1 MGQEVVVLAVFAV
14 GIAAGIWLGVR
25 VGRGGGSSEAAA
37 AEARCGELRNRVAEA
52 QIKTDD
58 LQRQLT
64 ASAAAQK
71 AAETRALETEKKL
84 AEQRELL
91 DQAQSRLSDSFKAL
105 ANDILEEKTRRFT
118 EQNRANLALL
128 LEPLDLNLRD
138 FKAKV
143 EEVYVGGVRERASLH
158 EQVKQLAQLNQ
169 QLSQDANNLTR
180 ALKGSAKTQGTWG
193 ELILERVLEAAG
205 LRKGEE
211 YETQTRYENEDG
223 KSGQP
228 DVVVHLPEN
237 RNLVIDSKVSLNA
250 YEDYANSETE
260 DRRAE
265 ALKRHVQSVRTH
277 ISGLAKRNYQSLYEL
292 PSLDFVVMFI
302 PIEPAYAVAVAN
314 DSTLWFDAWQK
325 NVLLVGPSTLL
336 FVVRTVA
343 NLWRQ
348 EQQNRNVQEIVNR
361 GASLYDKLTAFVA
374 DLESVGV
381 KLRQAQQTYDEAYKK
396 LSTGQGNLVRQAEM
410 LIDLGVKPAK
420 RLPQG
425 LVERAGQLELD
436 ELPAKREASAAE
448 TSAGAPIASTA
459 NSKALDYSGD
469 EFTGVKASAST
480 AG

>member
-1 MGQEVVVLAVFAV
+1 LGQEVVVLAVFAV
-14 GIAAGIWLGVR
+14 AIAAGAWLGAR
-25 VGRGGGSSEAAA
+25 LARAGKSSEAAA
-37 AEARCGELRNRVAEA
+37 AEARCAELREQAARA
-52 QIKTDD
+52 QARIEDM
-58 LQRQLT
+58 QRQLT
-64 ASAAAQK
+64 AAAAAQK
-71 AAETRALETEKKL
+71 AAETRADETEKKL

-91 DQAQSRLSDSFKAL
+91 DQAQARLSDTFKSL
-105 ANDILEEKTRRFT
+105 ANDILEEKSRRFT
-118 EQNRANLALL
+118 EQNRVSLAQL

-169 QLSQDANNLTR
+169 QLSADANNLTR
-180 ALKGSAKTQGTWG
+180 ALKGSTKTQGTWG

-205 LRKGEE
+205 LRKDYE
-211 YETQTRYENEDG
+211 YEAQTRYKNEDG
-223 KSGQP
+223 NSGQP
-228 DVVVHLPEN
+228 DVVIHLPEN
-237 RNLVIDSKVSLNA
+237 RNLVVDSKVSLSA
-250 YEDYANSETE
+250 YEDYANSENE
-260 DRRAE
+260 AVRAE
-265 ALKRHVQSVRTH
+265 ALKRHVQSVRNH

-314 DSTLWFDAWQK
+314 ESNLWFDAWQK

-361 GASLYDKLTAFVA
+361 GASLYDKLAAFVA

-381 KLRQAQQTYDEAYKK
+381 KLRQAQQTYEEAYKK
-396 LSTGQGNLVRQAEM
+396 LSSGQGNLVRQAEM

-436 ELPAKREASAAE
+436 ELPEKREASAA
-448 TSAGAPIASTA
+448 GAS
-459 NSKALDYSGD
+459 
-469 EFTGVKASAST
+469 
-480 AG
+480 

>member
-1 MGQEVVVLAVFAV
+1 MAFASSCDTEAELVPLEAFLGQEVLALAVFV
-14 GIAAGIWLGVR
+14 AGIVAGVCLGLR
-25 VGRGGGSSEAAA
+25 VGRGGKSSEVAAS
-37 AEARCGELRNRVAEA
+37 EARCGELRNRVAEA
-52 QIKTDD
+52 QTRTDD
-58 LQRQLT
+58 LQRQLVAAT
-64 ASAAAQK
+64 AGQK
-71 AAETRALETEKKL
+71 AAETRATETEKKL

-105 ANDILEEKTRRFT
+105 ANDILEEKARRFT
-118 EQNRANLALL
+118 EQNRTNLAQL

-143 EEVYVGGVRERASLH
+143 EEVYVGGLRERASLH
-158 EQVKQLAQLNQ
+158 EQVRQLAQLNQ

-205 LRKGEE
+205 LREGEE
-211 YETQTRYENEDG
+211 YETQTRYENENG

-250 YEDYANSETE
+250 YEEYANGETAGE
-260 DRRAE
+260 TDDRRAE
-265 ALKRHVQSVRTH
+265 ALKRHLQSMRAH

-314 DSTLWFDAWQK
+314 DGNLWFDAWQK

-374 DLESVGV
+374 DLDSIGA
-381 KLRQAQQTYDEAYKK
+381 KMRQTQQTYDEAYKK

-410 LIDLGVKPAK
+410 LIELGVKPAK

-436 ELPAKREASAAE
+436 ELPAKREASAAG
-448 TSAGAPIASTA
+448 TS
-459 NSKALDYSGD
+459 
-469 EFTGVKASAST
+469 
-480 AG
+480 